1 MHSYIG
7 IYQFTPQAEYK
18 PIEALIPF
26 IDQTISDQNVESV
39 IGTDK
44 LSDFKE
50 NILKCMKVYYKL
62 VGIDDAVIAGKGM
75 VEPRGILPRYTES
88 LIGYFQKLQ
97 QQQYDTSNREIKVL
111 EYSGTSTIKI
121 RYKYTDS
128 VIKKLVKL
136 GLRDKDI
143 FEKPLKIFLKGGALH
158 DLLGMLFIC
167 SSPYE
172 KIWVAR
178 ALYNFFEFDYR
189 TDDHLLYGFYTVKR
203 KSGYRG
209 LHCDHT
215 LFNPRFD
222 ASFSEEIESLAY
234 DSEEIF
240 SLLSDEDDSI
250 SVLHKLKA
258 YFNVEIQLHT
268 TFENLWSTMEHR
280 NSYNVQAKGRGRNSE
295 ITAQWKFLSDNM
307 KNLEMQFERLQIDT
321 EQARFKEPHREGYA
335 FIKNVFEEFG
345 TGKDNV
351 YDVYKNAIKKIEDL
365 EELFAAR
372 EISRQDYVQQLQ
384 SEANTIDDFEKKQSD
399 PSIRVLFK
407 LVSAFIH
414 YGLANHRKFFNE
426 YDIEQFVQRSLKYYI
441 NIHTFIS
448 SHDNVYKGK
457 MINVIVILRYL
468 QLVQKYGYGLIN
480 LKDVTFTES
489 TTPSVSYEESL
500 SFFEMGISLLNKLS
514 EDELNSLKDDNAAYI
529 KVIHRYEIL
538 SQEWELFN
546 HENDSEQSSN
556 ISKEIESFREK
567 FIKASLLDQ
576 LNTLLE
582 TDKIKNVG
590 FVVRFYS
597 LLVWHGICLP
607 IDALKKIIKYSAYD
621 KIKTSDLFYYELSAY
636 KFLVLDR
643 CDAVGDCNN
652 DPKLKEHESEKI
664 RHYKNYHRNNMIQ
677 QLFRIYRDEP
687 IYSFHKARLHFEKL
701 TKTIFK
707 INHFS
712 DTIGDNSILDTLK

>member
-26 IDQTISDQNVESV
+26 IDQTLSDQNVESF
-39 IGTDK
+39 IGRDA
-44 LSDFKE
+44 LPGFKE
-50 NILKCMKVYYKL
+50 NILKCMKVYYEL
-62 VGIDDAVIAGKGM
+62 VGIDDEVIAGKGS
-75 VEPRGILPRYTES
+75 VEPRGVLPRYTES
-88 LIGYFQKLQ
+88 LIGYFQNL
-97 QQQYDTSNREIKVL
+97 QQYDTASKEIKVL
-111 EYSGTSTIKI
+111 EYSGVSTIKI

-136 GLRDKDI
+136 GLHDQTI
-143 FEKPLKIFLKGGALH
+143 FEEPLKIFFKGGVLH
-158 DLLGMLFIC
+158 DLIGMLFIC

-189 TDDHLLYGFYTVKR
+189 TDDHLLYGFYTVER

-209 LHCDHT
+209 LHCDQT

-222 ASFSEEIESLAY
+222 ASLSEGIENLAH

-240 SLLSDEDDSI
+240 SLLSDEDDPI
-250 SVLHKLKA
+250 TVLHKLKK

-280 NSYNVQAKGRGRNSE
+280 NSYNVQAKGKGRNSE
-295 ITAQWKFLSDNM
+295 ITAQWKFLSNNM

-351 YDVYKNAIKKIEDL
+351 YDVYKNIIKKIEDL

-384 SEANTIDDFEKKQSD
+384 SEANRIDDYEKKQSD
-399 PSIRVLFK
+399 PNIQVLFK
-407 LVSAFIH
+407 LLSAFIH
-414 YGLANHRKFFNE
+414 YGLANHRQFFNE
-426 YDIEQFVQRSLKYYI
+426 YDIQQFVQRSLKYYI

-448 SHDNVYKGK
+448 SHDNIYKGK

-468 QLVQKYGYGLIN
+468 QLAQKYGYGLIN

-489 TTPSVSYEESL
+489 TAPAVSYEESL
-500 SFFEMGISLLNKLS
+500 SFFKMGISLLNKLS

-538 SQEWELFN
+538 SQEWELLN

-556 ISKEIESFREK
+556 IAKEIEAFRKK
-567 FIKASLLDQ
+567 FINTSLLDQ
-576 LNTLLE
+576 LETLLD

-607 IDALKKIIKYSAYD
+607 IDALKKIVKYSAYD
-621 KIKTSDLFYYELSAY
+621 KIKTSDLFYYELAAY

-643 CDAVGDCNN
+643 CDAVSDCIS

-664 RHYKNYHRNNMIQ
+664 RHYRNYHRNNMIQ

-687 IYSFHKARLHFEKL
+687 IYSFHKARLHFEQL
-701 TKTIFK
+701 TQTTFK

-712 DTIGDNSILDTLK
+712 DTVISHADIS